1 MKIFRYI
8 ALILLAG
15 AGSLPAQTN
24 TAVSANTTTNVNTN
38 AVTQILALVTTN
50 PPPPKP
56 KLPSE
61 TVIQADGAAD
71 FDQAGRGLRVIYRDN
86 VRVDSPSLKLRCEW
100 LAANLSQTTGH
111 PTNIVA
117 ETNVV
122 IDAID
127 EQGHKMHATGDKA
140 VYRYDV
146 ADGLTNETVTLTGQ
160 ATADY
165 KQITIQ
171 GDIINLDLAHHTM
184 NVPTSPKTVIRGS
197 FAEGPLV
204 TNAPVAQTNFSSVE
218 TNLPLSTNQADI
230 PK

>member
-1 MKIFRYI
+1 MKILHYI
-8 ALILLAG
+8 AFLFLAG
-15 AGSLPAQTN
+15 TGSVLAQTN
-24 TAVSANTTTNVNTN
+24 GWENANATTNSDTN

-71 FDQAGRGLRVIYRDN
+71 FDQSGHGLRVIYRDN

-140 VYRYDV
+140 VYSYDLSN
-146 ADGLTNETVTLTGQ
+146 GSTNETVTLTGR
-160 ATADY
+160 AIAEY

-197 FAEGPLV
+197 FTAGAIG
-204 TNAPVAQTNFSSVE
+204 TNVPPVQTNVSYVE
-218 TNLPLSTNQADI
+218 TNLPSSTHQADM